1 MEAGDG
7 RGGPVPR
14 REVETHL
21 AWGCSVLAEFHL
33 CHACF
38 LGRGWLAQ
46 MEASRQ
52 LAQRVA
58 VRREFPTFAAHFD

>member
-1 MEAGDG
+1 MGGEAPSPAE
-7 RGGPVPR
+7 RLRHTSHGG
-14 REVETHL
+14 
-21 AWGCSVLAEFHL
+21 VLAEFHL